1 MRASDGT
8 SGRHE
13 GEGTTVMTGIGG
25 TGGTGGTGF
34 EGEYVVLWA
43 GVSRDPEDDTG
54 WGRSLRPAQRGTA

>member
-1 MRASDGT
+1 
-8 SGRHE
+8 
-13 GEGTTVMTGIGG
+13 MTGIGG